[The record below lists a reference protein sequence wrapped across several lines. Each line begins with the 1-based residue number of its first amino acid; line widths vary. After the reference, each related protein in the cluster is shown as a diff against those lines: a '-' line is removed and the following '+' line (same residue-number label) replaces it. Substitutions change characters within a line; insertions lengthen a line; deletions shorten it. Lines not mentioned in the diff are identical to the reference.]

1 MKPHNTFI
9 RHRHSMLSLLKILCI
24 SCSIIVCQA
33 VFAQEHGQGT
43 HQDAGET
50 SGQECPDNC
59 AHEETVEAP
68 GHEGHDHDEHE
79 EAGEA
84 PGHEGHD
91 HDEHEEAGEAPGHEG
106 HDHDE
111 HEEAGEAPGHEG
123 HDHDEHEEAGE
134 APGHEGHDHD
144 EHEEVITFSTQESAE
159 FGIELSVAGP
169 GWLAKQ
175 AVLPGS
181 VIINDDHLAHIVPRA
196 PGIVR
201 KVEKVLGDHVQKGE
215 ILAWIESAELAE
227 SKLDF
232 YMKATELG
240 CCEIKLTR
248 TREIFENIGK
258 LLELLDKEAPQKE
271 LDKLDE
277 LEMGE
282 YRGQLL
288 TAYAEYLAAR
298 EIFEREKR
306 LRSREISSDQALLEA
321 QTAFKTTRATFLA
334 AKDTARY
341 ETMFAHGETVQER
354 QVAEFEAVSAEKRL
368 RLKGADDAM
377 VQKLRGLVPKKVEL
391 TPCLCGDPNC
401 GKHKQASVSETLGKD
416 IRFAWYALR
425 APFDGQIIEKH
436 ITRGEKLGDDS
447 ETFTIADMDT
457 VWVDFNIYQK
467 DLPFILPG
475 LPIVISGGKGFTDI
489 TGTIDYVSPIINEET
504 RTALARVILPN
515 PEGTLRP
522 GLFVTG
528 FVTTGEELCQVV
540 VPRDAVQALHD
551 QNVVFVKT
559 QQGFKPV
566 AVTLGKKN
574 ATHVEVLAGLSPA
587 QRYVSRGAFELKAE
601 MITSTLDS
609 HAGHGH

>member
-1 MKPHNTFI
+1 M
-9 RHRHSMLSLLKILCI
+9 
-24 SCSIIVCQA
+24 
-33 VFAQEHGQGT
+33 
-43 HQDAGET
+43 
-50 SGQECPDNC
+50 
-59 AHEETVEAP
+59 
-68 GHEGHDHDEHE
+68 
-79 EAGEA
+79 
-84 PGHEGHD
+84 
-91 HDEHEEAGEAPGHEG
+91 
-106 HDHDE
+106 
-111 HEEAGEAPGHEG
+111 
-123 HDHDEHEEAGE
+123 
-134 APGHEGHDHD
+134 
-144 EHEEVITFSTQESAE
+144 
-159 FGIELSVAGP
+159 
-169 GWLAKQ
+169 
-175 AVLPGS
+175 
-181 VIINDDHLAHIVPRA
+181 IINDDHLAHIVPRA

-215 ILAWIESAELAE
+215 ILAWIESEELAE

-248 TREIFENIGK
+248 SREIFENIGK
-258 LLELLDKEAPQKE
+258 LLELLEKEAPQKE
-271 LDKLDE
+271 LDKLDG

-298 EIFEREKR
+298 EIHEREKR

-321 QTAFKTTRATFLA
+321 ETAFKTTRAIFLA
-334 AKDTARY
+334 ALDTARY
-341 ETMFAHGETVQER
+341 ETLFSYGETMQER
-354 QVAEFEAVSAEKRL
+354 QVAEFEDVSAEKRL
-368 RLKGADDAM
+368 RLMGADDA
-377 VQKLRGLVPKKVEL
+377 VVEKLRGLVPKTVEL
-391 TPCLCGDPNC
+391 KPCLCDDPNC
-401 GKHKQASVSETLGKD
+401 GKHTQSSVSETLGKD
-416 IRFAWYALR
+416 KRFAWYALR

-436 ITRGEKLGDDS
+436 ITRGEKLGDDT

-457 VWVDFNIYQK
+457 VWVDLNIYQK
-467 DLPFILPG
+467 DLPFIQPG
-475 LPIVISGGKGFTDI
+475 LPIVISGGKGFTDV

-522 GLFVTG
+522 GLFITG
-528 FVTTGEELCQVV
+528 YVTTGEQLYQVV
-540 VPRDAVQALHD
+540 VPKDAVQTLHD

-566 AVTLGKKN
+566 AVTLGNKS

-587 QRYVSRGAFELKAE
+587 QQYVSRGAFELKAE